1 MSALIHFIVA
11 RSRHGWAVNVEA
23 DLLSEHADVREA
35 REEAAM
41 LAEATK
47 RAGYASRFVD
57 LSCEPPRDVEA

>member
-41 LAEATK
+41 LAADAR
-47 RAGYASRFVD
+47 RAGYPASFVD
-57 LSCEPPRDVEA
+57 LSCEPPRNVEA